1 MSDQFKDLLNHILSQ
16 NPNIPIE
23 QLLTMV
29 ERKKQES
36 HGLLSDEGA
45 IRLVAQ
51 QFSIPL
57 FSTDGVRDQRIASV
71 QAGLMDASIT
81 GEIVSIGELQ
91 EFQRSDESL
100 GGVLRIRLADPS
112 GQIACVCWDSVAR
125 FVADQ
130 GLAAGSRV
138 RLEHGYTKYG
148 RAGEVEFHLG
158 SRSSVQLLSPAV
170 LVPQKQIPGKV
181 SGLSQG
187 SSVDRLRLRIRALQS
202 GRSERA
208 PVQALC
214 EDETGLIVA
223 KFWDESREAALSIGA
238 GKTVTVQNAWVR
250 EWNGLFD
257 LNIGKTSTVIPEEFA
272 MDPATPTPIGSLK
285 GGSHLHVV
293 SGKVV
298 ERGEVRE
305 IETREGRRTRVS
317 NIRIEDDTGR
327 IRVSLWD
334 KHAESVETLRL
345 GDKMTLTGVKLRQ
358 SPTGELEA
366 STVFLTLVEKN

>member
-16 NPNIPIE
+16 NPNIPVE
-23 QLLTMV
+23 QLLNMV

-45 IRLVAQ
+45 IRLLAQ
-51 QFSIPL
+51 QFSISL
-57 FSTDGVRDQRIASV
+57 FPTDELKDQRIASV

-81 GEIVSIGELQ
+81 GEIISMGGIQ
-91 EFQRSDESL
+91 EFRRSDESM
-100 GGVLRIRLADPS
+100 GGVLRIRLADAS
-112 GQIACVCWDSVAR
+112 GKITCVCWDSIAE

-130 GLAAGSRV
+130 GLGVGSRV

-158 SRSSVQLLSPAV
+158 SRSSVQLLSPPV
-170 LVPQKQIPGKV
+170 LVTQKPSPGKV

-187 SSVDRLRLRIRALQS
+187 SSVDRLRLRIRALQT
-202 GRSERA
+202 GRSEKA

-223 KFWDESREAALSIGA
+223 KFWDESKEAALSIGA
-238 GKTVTVQNAWVR
+238 GKTVTVENAWVR
-250 EWNGLFD
+250 ERNGLFD
-257 LNIGKTSTVIPEEFA
+257 LNIGRTSTVISEEFRIDA
-272 MDPATPTPIGSLK
+272 AAPTPIGSLK
-285 GGSHLHVV
+285 GWSYLCVV

-334 KHAESVETLRL
+334 KHAESVDTLRL
-345 GDKMTLTGVKLRQ
+345 GDKVTLTGLKLRR

-366 STVFLTLVEKN
+366 STVFLTLIERN